1 MAKHTYESILSELK
15 SGKYRPVY
23 YLMGEEGFFTDR
35 ITDYIAQNALTED
48 ERAFNQTYCTL
59 RIG

>member
-23 YLMGEEGFFTDR
+23 YLMGEEAFFIDR
-35 ITDYIAQNALTED
+35 ITEYIA
-48 ERAFNQTYCTL
+48 
-59 RIG
+59 